1 MKRFFILVML
11 LIATSVVG
19 FTQTA
24 TTQQTPSAPVKK
36 SPLADY
42 AGTWTSAFEGHPWL
56 TIRLTSQGTALS
68 GSVQRAHEFQF
79 ADSWPLKSVSEDQ
92 ITESIDSAALQGDGL
107 LITVKDP
114 NAQQPNRYAAA
125 VDRREHRRPE
135 DGGDVDA
142 AGNAETATVEA
153 DEGDCQRGRACSVNL
168 V

>member
-79 ADSWPLKSVSEDQ
+79 ADSGLLKSVSEDQ

-114 NAQQPNRYAAA
+114 NAQQPNRYLLRLTGANTADLKMVAMSMPPGMPKPQPWKLTKVTASA
-125 VDRREHRRPE
+125 VAP
-135 DGGDVDA
+135 A
-142 AGNAETATVEA
+142 
-153 DEGDCQRGRACSVNL
+153 Q
-168 V
+168 